1 MTNQEILQNLY
12 QLVEFMESDIVHIQT
27 DCDYVDKNI
36 NEDILCAVKC
46 AVGLLE
52 KSDDVIPPKVKAIQ
66 KLINNERQ
74 EIKLNKYY
82 HLKMNK
88 YCSFEIKVV
97 DIAKNGD
104 FLGLTHFG
112 HRYKFK
118 NEDAIK
124 CIPSRKEDSLQG

>member
-74 EIKLNKYY
+74 AIKLNKYY
-82 HLKMNK
+82 HLKM
-88 YCSFEIKVV
+88 
-97 DIAKNGD
+97 
-104 FLGLTHFG
+104 L
-112 HRYKFK
+112 
-118 NEDAIK
+118 
-124 CIPSRKEDSLQG
+124 